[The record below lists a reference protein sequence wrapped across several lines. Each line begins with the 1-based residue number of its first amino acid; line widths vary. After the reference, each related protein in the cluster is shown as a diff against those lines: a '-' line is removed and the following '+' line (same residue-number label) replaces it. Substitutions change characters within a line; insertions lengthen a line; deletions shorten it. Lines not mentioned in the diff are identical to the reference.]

1 MKFKNTAAEYQ
12 STVNSGKKMGFAP
25 EAESFLMDMMSDG
38 LYSDKY
44 GSIVRELTSNAIDAN
59 VESGKANQPVRID
72 LTAPNSFSNQ
82 GEIAFTDCGIGINPE
97 RIDDIFTLYFAS
109 TKRDDNEMIGGFGI
123 GAKSPFAYTDVFRV
137 ETWSSNVKRTYLLE
151 KRGQDRTCTLLS
163 ETPEVGCGTVI
174 RIPIASRFDYEKF
187 VKAVN
192 EQTLLMRPIAVTL
205 TDNAEYTPATV
216 YEFDTFY
223 IALDRHGDPVTN
235 KVALG
240 NVVYDHFEA
249 IDIYRTY
256 RGVPVIPKLEI
267 GKVMPTM
274 SRESLQLTDDAKTY
288 INERFAEVVGE
299 MQSMADSQAT
309 ETDSLIEAMKGRK
322 SHALELP
329 DGTKFD
335 MDWAMSRQRRVS
347 EDLVNMKGLTYTKFP
362 KAPLGEVA
370 SYCSMLLEMENEWQE
385 NNRGMGKKF
394 RWSKQNA
401 DYRPIAVLLGNVTA
415 GTYWKKE
422 AEIVRSP
429 QGIKITAADKEY
441 IAEVFSEKPLLF
453 VSRKADPNLMAITG
467 FHTLIAQSGSL
478 PHGKTNAE
486 VLYERFGKQFLV
498 ELKEHS
504 VHADSV
510 LATEQWRE
518 ARKLRMAEL
527 RKQNKTDKK
536 VRANDAFRLRG
547 IGRFGVVD
555 CPLKDL
561 QKNIGKGVIY
571 LTTLEVQALKE
582 EHANGDCRWQDFDAW
597 VHENYEMNDVRLFA
611 VSAKTAKEFAK
622 MEVFESFAN
631 LQAKREARKV
641 TNDATRFFTRFWQ
654 MRQIAGFDAFL
665 DLHCAGD
672 KAFNRYMQQVRK
684 AEVIAHKRMG
694 ATNTGESITQDVFKI
709 GQMSVSLAPLGKM
722 VKTYLDMQEKQPFL
736 ADAIAGMRT
745 WNTKFNAMCAEALTY
760 VYPNRA

>member
-82 GEIAFTDCGIGINPE
+82 GEIAFTDCGIGISPD

-174 RIPIASRFDYEKF
+174 RIPIAGRYDYEKF
-187 VKAVN
+187 IIAVN

-205 TDNAEYTPATV
+205 TDDKEYKPATV

-223 IALDRHGDPVTN
+223 IALDRNGSPVTN

-249 IDIYRTY
+249 EEIYKTY

-274 SRESLQLTDDAKTY
+274 SRESLQLTDDAKSY
-288 INERFAEVVGE
+288 IEERYAEVLGE
-299 MQSMADSQAT
+299 MQVMADRQAT
-309 ETDSLIEAMKGRK
+309 ETDNLIEAMQGRK
-322 SHALELP
+322 TYALNLP

-335 MDWAMSRQRRVS
+335 MDWAMSRQRRVTG
-347 EDLVNMKGLTYTKFP
+347 DLVNMKGLTYSKFSN
-362 KAPLGEVA
+362 APLGEVA
-370 SYCSMLLEMENEWQE
+370 SYCSMLLEVENEWQE
-385 NNRGMGKKF
+385 NNRGMGKKY

-401 DYRPIAVLLGNVTA
+401 DFTPVAVLLGNMTR
-415 GTYWKKE
+415 GNYWKKE

-429 QGIKITAADKEY
+429 QDFKITAADKEY
-441 IAEVFSEKPLLF
+441 IAETFSEHPLLF
-453 VSRKADPNLMAITG
+453 VSRKAEPEQMAIAG
-467 FHTLIAQSGSL
+467 FHSLIAKSGGL
-478 PHGKTNAE
+478 PHGKTNAQ
-486 VLYERFGKQFLV
+486 VLYERFGKQFLL
-498 ELKEHS
+498 ELKNHS

-510 LATEQWRE
+510 LATEEWKE

-561 QKNIGKGVIY
+561 QKRIGKGVIY
-571 LTTLEVQALKE
+571 LTTLQVQALKE
-582 EHANGDCRWQDFDAW
+582 EHASGDCRWHDFDDW
-597 VHENYEMNDVRLFA
+597 VHENYEMNNVRLFA

-622 MEVFESFAN
+622 MEVFESFDN

-641 TNDATRFFTRFWQ
+641 SNDATRFFTRFSK
-654 MRQIAGFDAFL
+654 MRGVAGFDAFL
-665 DLHCAGD
+665 DVHCTGD
-672 KAFNRYMQQVRK
+672 KAFNRYMQQVRRV
-684 AEVIAHKRMG
+684 EMIAFKQMG
-694 ATNTGESITQDVFKI
+694 ATNTGEPVEQDVFKI
-709 GQMSVSLAPLGKM
+709 GQETVSLAPLSKM

-745 WNTKFNAMCAEALTY
+745 WNSKFADMCAEALTY

>member
-1 MKFKNTAAEYQ
+1 MKFKNTSAEYQ
-12 STVNSGKKMGFAP
+12 STVSSGKKMGFAP

-59 VESGKANQPVRID
+59 VESGKSDQPVRID
-72 LTAPNSFSNQ
+72 ITAPNSFSNQ
-82 GEIAFTDCGIGINPE
+82 GEIAFTDCGIGISPE

-109 TKRDDNEMIGGFGI
+109 TKRDNNEMIGGFGI

-137 ETWSSNVKRTYLLE
+137 ETWHNDVKRTYLME
-151 KRGQDRTCTLLS
+151 KRGQDRTCTLLD
-163 ETPEVGCGTVI
+163 ETPEQGNGTVI
-174 RIPIASRFDYEKF
+174 RIPVSTRFDYEKF
-187 VKAVN
+187 VNAVN
-192 EQTLLMRPIAVTL
+192 EQTLLMRPLAVTL
-205 TDNAEYTPATV
+205 TDNTEYTPATV

-223 IALDRHGDPVTN
+223 IALDREGQPVNN

-240 NVVYDHFEA
+240 NVVYSYREA
-249 IDIYRTY
+249 ENIYATY

-274 SRESLQLTDDAKTY
+274 SRESLQLTDDAKAY
-288 INERFAEVVGE
+288 IGGRFSDVLVE
-299 MQSMADSQAT
+299 MQGMANSQAT
-309 ETDSLIEAMKGRK
+309 ETDSLIEAMQGRK
-322 SHALELP
+322 THALSLP

-335 MDWAMSRQRRVS
+335 MDWAMSRQRRATG
-347 EDLVNMKGLTYTKFP
+347 DLVNMKGLTYSKFP
-362 KAPLGEVA
+362 KAGLGEVA
-370 SYCSMLLEMENEWQE
+370 TYCSMLLETENEWQE
-385 NNRGMGKKF
+385 NNRGMGKKY

-401 DYRPIAVLLGNVTA
+401 DYRPIAVLLGNVQR

-429 QGIKITAADKEY
+429 QGIKVTAADKEY
-441 IAEVFSEKPLLF
+441 IAETFSEHPLLF
-453 VSRKADPNLMAITG
+453 VSRKAEPSLMAITG
-467 FHTLIAQSGSL
+467 FTGLIEQSGSRS
-478 PHGKTNAE
+478 GDKTTAE
-486 VLYERFGKQFLV
+486 LLYERFGRQFLV

-504 VHADSV
+504 VHADNV
-510 LATEQWRE
+510 LATEEWKE
-518 ARKLRMAEL
+518 ARKLRMSEL
-527 RKQNKTDKK
+527 RKLNQTDKK

-561 QKNIGKGVIY
+561 QKRIGAGVIY
-571 LTTLEVQALKE
+571 LTTLEAKELKE
-582 EHANGDCRWQDFDAW
+582 EHAKGNCRWQNFEDW
-597 VHENYEMNDVRLFA
+597 VHENYEMNNVRLFA
-611 VSAKTAKEFAK
+611 VSAKTAKEFEK
-622 MEVFESFAN
+622 MEVFESFAS
-631 LQAKREARKV
+631 LQAKRAARQV
-641 TNDATRFFTRFWQ
+641 SNDATRFFTRFSQ
-654 MRQIAGFDAFL
+654 MRQLAGFDAFI
-665 DLHCAGD
+665 DVHCAGD

-694 ATNTGESITQDVFKI
+694 AVNTGVSVTQDVFKI

-745 WNTKFNAMCAEALTY
+745 WNNKFNAMCAEALTY